1 MPRTRNISACFISI
15 ETINVTI
22 RHPLLVDTSLCSYR
36 SLLNLVVRSPA
47 EHRSWCPGSMV
58 PIPSPAQPQPVC
70 PHYPAVL
77 MAGVNHNK
85 ENISILA
92 GYWNVGVSLRLR
104 VAPSSWLR
112 LFLSRI
118 CSRIYS
124 RYLHY
129 QHFYSKYEST
139 SVTHPKQSQSFQPV
153 T

>member
-1 MPRTRNISACFISI
+1 MSLGRHFSLLLSLIAQPRSEEPSRAQVMVSRVQGPNPLPRTTAAC
-15 ETINVTI
+15 
-22 RHPLLVDTSLCSYR
+22 L
-36 SLLNLVVRSPA
+36 
-47 EHRSWCPGSMV
+47 
-58 PIPSPAQPQPVC
+58 
-70 PHYPAVL
+70 HYPAAL

-129 QHFYSKYEST
+129 QHFYSKYEPT